1 LTEARDAVTELAEFL
16 GRYPPFSGAD
26 REELERLVE
35 GSQQLHFDAGQNV
48 LVEDGAVSTGVYV
61 VWRGAAELVHDGEVV
76 DVLDVGQAFGHPS
89 MLTGRAP
96 AFTVRTRVESDLILV
111 PAQLAVPHLSSEF
124 VAATLRARMVRTG
137 QVVHAQG
144 DVRTAHLGDLV
155 HRPAAICRPDDT
167 VRVAAQRMAEK
178 DVSCILVEMED
189 GWGVLTDSDLRRK
202 LVAEGLPYE
211 TPVSALMVGHAMTVL
226 PDRLAIDAMI
236 DMLDLGIHHLPV
248 VDNRGTPLGIVTATD
263 LMYLESRTPFAVR
276 RAISKSETPEQVIA
290 AAQYLPQTIV
300 ALIRAGVSAV
310 DACRVLTLAGDTAT
324 IRLLDIAIE
333 RAGQPPCAWA
343 WMALGSVARRE
354 QTLASDQDNAFAY
367 DDPGGPEVDAYF
379 AGITEQV
386 NDGLESC
393 GFGRDNSEVLARNRQ
408 WRMSR
413 SEWERVLTDC
423 LERPDRSHLVRA
435 AVSFDFRHV
444 VGGLEI
450 VRPLVTIER
459 SAPQYPDFI
468 HRLARTATDFTPPL
482 GRRGKLATDDLGM
495 IDLKKRGIIPIVNLT
510 RFHSIA
516 AGITVSSTLDLL
528 TAAEAA
534 GTIDHEAAS
543 ELREAFELVLRL
555 RIELQAGQAERGE
568 PLGNQLDPGTLPPLT
583 RGQLVQAF
591 QAVAARQKQLARYV
605 PLGL

>member
-1 LTEARDAVTELAEFL
+1 
-16 GRYPPFSGAD
+16 
-26 REELERLVE
+26 
-35 GSQQLHFDAGQNV
+35 
-48 LVEDGAVSTGVYV
+48 
-61 VWRGAAELVHDGEVV
+61 
-76 DVLDVGQAFGHPS
+76 

-96 AFTVRTRVESDLILV
+96 AFTVRTREPSEVILV
-111 PAQLAVPHLSSEF
+111 PSKLAAGYLSSEF

-155 HRPAAICRPDDT
+155 HRPAAICRPDDS
-167 VRVAAQRMAEK
+167 VREAARRMAEK
-178 DVSCILVEMED
+178 DVSCILVEMD
-189 GWGVLTDSDLRRK
+189 GGWGVLTDSDLRRK
-202 LVAEGLPYE
+202 LVAEGLPYD
-211 TPVSALMVGHAMTVL
+211 TPVSELMVRHAMTVL
-226 PDRLAIDAMI
+226 PERLAIDAMI

-248 VDNRGTPLGIVTATD
+248 VDARGTPLGIVTATD

-276 RAISKSETPEQVIA
+276 RAISKAETPQQVIDA
-290 AAQYLPQTIV
+290 ASHLPQTIV

-324 IRLLDIAIE
+324 IRLLDLATQ
-333 RAGQPPCAWA
+333 RHGPPPCAWA

-354 QTLASDQDNAFAY
+354 QTLASDQDNAMAY

-379 AGITEQV
+379 AGVAEQI
-386 NDGLESC
+386 NEGLERC
-393 GFGRDNSEVLARNRQ
+393 GFGRDSSDVLARNRQ

-413 SEWERVLTDC
+413 NEWQRVLTDC
-423 LERPDRSHLVRA
+423 LDRPDHSHLVRA

-459 SAPQYPDFI
+459 SAPQHANFI
-468 HRLARTATDFTPPL
+468 TRLARTATDFTPPL
-482 GRRGKLATDDLGM
+482 GRRGKFATDDRGLV
-495 IDLKKRGIIPIVNLT
+495 DLKKRGIIPIVNLT

-516 AGITVSSTLDLL
+516 AGITVSSTLDRL
-528 TAAEAA
+528 AATEAA
-534 GTIDHEAAS
+534 GTLSAEAVS

-555 RIELQAGQAERGE
+555 RIELQAGQVERGE
-568 PLGNQLDPGTLPPLT
+568 PPGNQLDPGTLPPLT
-583 RGQLVQAF
+583 RGQLLHAF
-591 QAVAARQKQLARYV
+591 QAVAAQQKLLGRYV

>member
-1 LTEARDAVTELAEFL
+1 VSEVAEFL
-16 GRYPPFSGAD
+16 GRFPPFDEVDPA
-26 REELERLVE
+26 ELERLAE
-35 GSQQLHFDAGQNV
+35 ATTSAFYEPGQVV
-48 LVEDGAVSTGVYV
+48 LFEDGPIARHLYMVRSGTI
-61 VWRGAAELVHDGEVV
+61 ELVHDDEPVGVLGSGE
-76 DVLDVGQAFGHPS
+76 AFGHPS
-89 MLTGRAP
+89 FLTGRGP
-96 AFTVRTRVESDLILV
+96 AFTSRAREHTELLLI
-111 PAQLAVPHLSSEF
+111 PAELATPHLSNEY
-124 VAATLRARMVRTG
+124 VARTLRDRMVRVG
-137 QVVHAQG
+137 HVVHARG
-144 DVRTAHLGDLV
+144 DVRTARLGDLV

-178 DVSCILVEMED
+178 DVSCVLVEMD
-189 GWGVLTDSDLRRK
+189 GGWGVLTDSDLRRK
-202 LVAEGLPYE
+202 LVAEGLSYE
-211 TPVSALMVGHAMTVL
+211 TPVSALMVGHAMTVP

-248 VDNRGTPLGIVTATD
+248 VDNRDTPLGIVTATD

-276 RAISKSETPEQVIA
+276 RAISKAETPEQVIA
-290 AAQYLPQTIV
+290 AAEHLPQTIV
-300 ALIRAGVSAV
+300 ALIRAGVSAI

-324 IRLLDIAIE
+324 IRLLDIAVD
-333 RAGQPPCAWA
+333 RGGAPPCAWA

-379 AGITEQV
+379 AAIAEQV

-393 GFGRDNSEVLARNRQ
+393 GFGRDNSNVLARNRQ

-413 SEWERVLTDC
+413 SEWERVLIDC
-423 LERPDRSHLVRA
+423 LERPDRSRLVRA
-435 AVSFDFRHV
+435 AVSFDFRQV

-450 VRPLVTIER
+450 VRPLVAIER
-459 SAPQYPDFI
+459 RAPQHPDFI
-468 HRLARTATDFTPPL
+468 ARLARTATDFTPPL

-495 IDLKKRGIIPIVNLT
+495 IDLKKHGIIPIVNLT

-516 AGITVSSTLDLL
+516 AGITVSSTLERL

-534 GTIDHEAAS
+534 GAIDRDAAS

-568 PLGNQLDPGTLPPLT
+568 PLGNLLDPGTLPPLR
-583 RGQLVQAF
+583 RGQLVSAF
-591 QAVAARQKQLARYV
+591 QAVAAQQKRLGRFV
-605 PLGL
+605 PLGM